1 MNHLQLPDFK
11 RDIVSKINHR
21 LSEKRKFI
29 QVVIGPRQVG
39 KTTAVK
45 QALTNLECDAHY
57 AAADLPAPP
66 MPGWISQQWEIARF
80 KCGSSKKY
88 VLVIDEIQKILNWSD
103 EVKKCWDEDSSAG
116 ANIHVILLGSSA
128 LLVQKGLG
136 ESLAG
141 RFEILRLSHWSW
153 TECQKCFSWTLEQ
166 FLYFGGYPGAA
177 PLIGDNLRWR
187 QYICDSLIETAL
199 SKDILL
205 LNRIEKPA
213 VLRQLFVLACNYS
226 GQILSYQKILGNLS
240 DVGNTTTVAHYQ
252 SLLEAAFLIKGL
264 GKWSGTA
271 IRRRNS
277 SPKWLA
283 LNTSLMTGLS
293 GLDFEDWRLKPE
305 NWGRLVETACGA
317 HLVNSASE
325 YGIGVYY
332 WREGNH
338 EVDFVIQKGKE
349 VVAFEIK
356 SGKQAGDLRGL
367 EFFLRKQKQ
376 AKAYVVGRD
385 GISIDEFLKTPA
397 VDWFSKDP

>member
-1 MNHLQLPDFK
+1 MKHSQLPDYK
-11 RDIVSKINHR
+11 RDIVSKICHR

-45 QALTNLECDAHY
+45 QALQNLECDTHY

-66 MPGWISQQWEIARF
+66 VSGWISQHWEIARF
-80 KCGSSKKY
+80 KCKSSKKC
-88 VLVIDEIQKILNWSD
+88 VLVIDEIQKISNWSE
-103 EVKKCWDEDSSAG
+103 EVKKCWDEDSSTG
-116 ANIHVILLGSSA
+116 VQLHVVLLGSSA

-141 RFEILRLSHWSW
+141 RFEILRLTHWSW
-153 TECQKCFSWTLEQ
+153 LECQKCFNWTLEQ
-166 FLYFGGYPGAA
+166 YLYFGGYPGAA
-177 PLIGDNLRWR
+177 ALIEDNQRWR

-226 GQILSYQKILGNLS
+226 GQILSYQKILGHLN
-240 DVGNTTTVAHYQ
+240 DVRNTTTVAHYQ
-252 SLLEAAFLIKGL
+252 SLLETAFLIKGL
-264 GKWSGTA
+264 SKWSGTA
-271 IRRRNS
+271 LRRRNS

-293 GLDFEDWRLKPE
+293 GLDFENWRLKPE
-305 NWGRLVETACGA
+305 FWGRLVETACGA
-317 HLVNSASE
+317 YLVNSASE
-325 YGIGVYY
+325 HGIGVYY

-338 EVDFVIQKGKE
+338 EVDFVLQKAKE
-349 VVAFEIK
+349 VIAFEIK
-356 SGKQAGDLRGL
+356 SGKQTGGLRGT
-367 EFFLRKQKQ
+367 EFFLKKEKQ
-376 AKAYVVGRD
+376 AKIYIVGQD
-385 GISIDEFLKTPA
+385 GIPLDKFLKTPII
-397 VDWFSKDP
+397 DWFSKDS